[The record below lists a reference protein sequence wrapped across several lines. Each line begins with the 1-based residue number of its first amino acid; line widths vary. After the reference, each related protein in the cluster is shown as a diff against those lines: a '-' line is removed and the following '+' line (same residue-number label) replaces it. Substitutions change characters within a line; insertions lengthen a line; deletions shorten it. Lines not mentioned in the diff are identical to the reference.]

1 MATFQRFNSFIEAV
15 AEKKHDMSADTF
27 KVMLTNTAP
36 VATNTVK
43 ANITEIA
50 GGNGYTAGGQTVPI
64 ASSSQTAGTYTA
76 AVNTTL
82 TWTAAGGSIASFR
95 YAVMYND
102 TATNDELVGFWDYGS
117 SISPAAGETFNWVMN
132 ANLLTIAPV

>member
-15 AEKKHDMSADTF
+15 AEKKHDMGADTF

-43 ANITEIA
+43 ANITEIS
-50 GGNGYTAGGQTVPI
+50 GGNGYTAGGQTVAV
-64 ASSSQTAGTYTA
+64 ASSSQTSGTYTA
-76 AVNTTL
+76 AVNTTA

-117 SISPAAGETFNWVMN
+117 TISPAVGESFSWVMN